1 MNGGGEEEKKGE
13 RGSLGVLPIREARFF
28 KYLLLLL
35 LLLKICHQKREPK
48 RLHKTEK
55 CIQVVYTGRREYLNI
70 FQIFILL

>member
-48 RLHKTEK
+48 RLHKRK
-55 CIQVVYTGRREYLNI
+55 NAYRLYTQGAENI
-70 FQIFILL
+70 